1 MNRLKNLAKKLI
13 SLILAAILLPSAGTV
28 CAWAS
33 DGYPVCDETY
43 YGTLDAYGELK
54 DGSVVKSYQLN
65 GATSIIDYGDYDEV
79 INLTDDRVGV
89 SGNGKVNFDLSKDT
103 PDRFYFE
110 GKTAEPYKN
119 LPWTIGLSYKLNGL
133 RKDAEDLAGQ
143 CGVAEIT
150 LDLVPNK
157 DASAYEQN
165 NFVLEAAA
173 VFSDDEILSLEAPGA
188 QVQTVGNFRIVLYM
202 VLPGEEQHFT
212 MRVGSEDFSFDGF
225 TFLIEPATLE
235 QLDEIADLRE
245 EKSKVEDSYDAMSSG
260 MDAILSALDGL
271 DGSLSGA
278 ADGLD
283 ELNSAR
289 ASVEEN
295 SDSIYSGLDSADDSL
310 EDLSDSLD
318 PLYDNVRSFRKFV
331 KEVRE
336 ITEDLADQTS
346 GIGPALES
354 LYTDIRVLES
364 KEAEDLYALSEED
377 IGLDSLKGDLGALQ
391 NASKALQ
398 SILDSTDN
406 LKLDDETSNFYG
418 EIDGNKVSD
427 LLAERTALDNA
438 YKASGYGT
446 FEEFAQAYVY
456 SQIKQTVYNQL
467 YQGAIDQGY
476 PEAQAAA
483 YADAN
488 VDQQT
493 AQYIADNSDS
503 VNAQIA
509 QVEALYASGDSL
521 EQMQSLIDALNAD
534 SSGKY
539 STVAILQLLADP
551 ASDLLDSINEVI
563 GDGNSLIDNYYQDRT
578 DIWNQADKMMTALG
592 EASASLDELNG
603 VIEDYDDELD
613 DALKDAVEQAKAL
626 TDVVDSLGEVVG
638 SVNEAAQ
645 DSRESLSEGTEDSL
659 TNLAETLRR
668 IGEGLT
674 GTDDVRDAKDSI
686 SDVIEDEWDSHTG
699 ENDNLLNADAGAA
712 KVSLTSKKNEEP
724 ATVQI
729 LLRSEEIKV
738 GEENETEEPAAETSM
753 SFWNRFTNLFVKIW
767 DGITG
772 LFGK

>member
-1 MNRLKNLAKKLI
+1 MNRLKNLTKKLI

-65 GATSIIDYGDYDEV
+65 GATSVTDYGDYDEV

-110 GKTAEPYKN
+110 GKTAEPYEN
-119 LPWTIGLSYKLNGL
+119 LPWTIGLSYKMNGL
-133 RKDAEDLAGQ
+133 QKDAEDLAGQ

-157 DASAYEQN
+157 GASAYEQN

-202 VLPGEEQHFT
+202 ALPGEEQHFT
-212 MRVGSEDFSFDGF
+212 MRVGSENFSFDGF

-260 MDAILSALDGL
+260 LDAILSALDGL

-289 ASVEEN
+289 ASAEEN

-318 PLYDNVRSFRKFV
+318 PLYDNVRTFRKFV
-331 KEVRE
+331 KEVKE
-336 ITEDLADQTS
+336 ITENLADQTS
-346 GIGPALES
+346 GIAPALES
-354 LYTDIRVLES
+354 LYTDLRVLES

-391 NASKALQ
+391 NAANALQ
-398 SILDSTDN
+398 NILDSAYD
-406 LKLDDETSNFYG
+406 LKVDGDTVYG
-418 EIDGNKVSD
+418 EIDGENVSD

-438 YKASGYGT
+438 YKASGYET

-456 SQIKQTVYNQL
+456 SQIKQTVYQQL
-467 YQGAIDQGY
+467 YQGALAQRY

-488 VDQQT
+488 VNQQT
-493 AQYIADNSDS
+493 AQYIANNSDS
-503 VNAQIA
+503 VAASITQA
-509 QVEALYASGDSL
+509 ETLYASGDSL

-539 STVAILQLLADP
+539 STVAILQLLAEP
-551 ASDLLDSINEVI
+551 ASDLLDSISEVI

-592 EASASLDELNG
+592 EASTSLNELNG
-603 VIEDYDDELD
+603 VIADYDDELD
-613 DALKDAVEQAKAL
+613 DALKDAAEQAKAL

-699 ENDNLLNADAGAA
+699 ENDNLLNADAGAV
-712 KVSLTSKKNEEP
+712 KVSLTSEKNEEP

-738 GEENETEEPAAETSM
+738 GEENQTEESAVAETSM
-753 SFWNRFTNLFVKIW
+753 NFWSRAANLFVKIW
-767 DGITG
+767 GGITG
-772 LFGK
+772 LFGE